1 MTFTISDTASLVGLS
16 AKQIRDY
23 ETHDLIHPIR
33 SPSGYRLYDDNAVAR
48 LHFIAHAREVGFSL
62 AQIKELL
69 ALQQNP
75 HRHSCDVK
83 ALTAKHIKELSD
95 KIAQLSAMKQRLQ
108 AWHDACLGDS
118 DSDCAILTAL
128 KTH

>member
-69 ALQQNP
+69 TLQQGP
-75 HRHSCDVK
+75 HRQNCEVK
-83 ALTAKHIKELSD
+83 TLTAKHIKALSD
-95 KIAQLSAMKQRLQ
+95 KISQLSAMKQTLQ

-118 DSDCAILTAL
+118 NTDCAILSAL
-128 KTH
+128 KIH

>member
-1 MTFTISDTASLVGLS
+1 MTHTISDTASLVGLS

-23 ETHDLIHPIR
+23 ETYELIRPIR
-33 SPSGYRLYDDNAVAR
+33 SPSGYRLYDDNTIQQ

-69 ALQQNP
+69 TLQQDP
-75 HRHSCDVK
+75 HRQSCEVK
-83 ALTAKHIKELSD
+83 ALTAKHIKALSD

-118 DSDCAILTAL
+118 NSDCAILTAL